1 MSAFLGPIHFWM
13 YNKIQVQQQI
23 VEGLLEISKESIPG
37 LKKELD
43 DLYGESET
51 APLEEIIDEGNIHGW
66 LQSRVSQVEY
76 KLAYTVTEI
85 LKLDSDQLARI
96 QEVFEENGKKIAAS
110 VKISS
115 ASQAFKLMNDSL
127 LDGMPCDHVNSVI
140 KESDDETV
148 WKKNSCVHSLYWEQV
163 AGKVVIYYQLRDC
176 YLAGLLF
183 ASSFAYEKID
193 KNTSRIV
200 KA

>member
-85 LKLDSDQLARI
+85 LKHDSDQLARI

-140 KESDDETV
+140 KESDDEAV

-163 AGKVVIYYQLRDC
+163 AGKVEIYYQLRDC

-193 KNTSRIV
+193 KNTSRFV